1 MDNAY
6 GKKSGGREGDRG
18 SEAKPKAST
27 RFQPARARAR
37 AGTITKSSP
46 PTDSIL
52 NPTATNTSPGAKDVR
67 KTTITKSGIRSMSGN
82 DPFKRPTGFPKVAG
96 G

>member
-1 MDNAY
+1 MDNAH

-37 AGTITKSSP
+37 AGTITSSSP
-46 PTDSIL
+46 KTDSIL
-52 NPTATNTSPGAKDVR
+52 NPTATNKSPGRVDVKK
-67 KTTITKSGIRSMSGN
+67 KTLTKGGIRSMSGN